1 MVLAR
6 GRNIESESLQVGF
19 LAGDLHREVRAKTGS
34 GTQGRVRVVVA
45 PGRAPLVFVILGRQE
60 TSSFHLSQAFSCSVH
75 PFTNH
80 VVV

>member
-34 GTQGRVRVVVA
+34 GAQGRVRVVVA
-45 PGRAPLVFVILGRQE
+45 PGRAPLVFVILEGRKQV
-60 TSSFHLSQAFSCSVH
+60 LSIYPRPSPVWSTLPQ
-75 PFTNH
+75 TR
-80 VVV
+80 